1 MLNEI
6 FCDKNRETIVDLKQ
20 VVVLYRHAYASL
32 TKKGR
37 KLLKTYLLTLILLAC
52 TDAVA
57 LILISASLFESAA
70 LSQVLSALLVEPE
83 IAFGIAALLFVLRSS
98 AAAVIS
104 FILTRR
110 LTAEQVRVGQIN
122 YRWIRSMPWSIRK
135 NFSQGDTYIAIDHAP
150 RDLFQRFLI
159 PSIEIFAEVF
169 SVLMIV
175 TVLSVVQT
183 QTALVAVFYFGLVAI
198 IQNRILSRKIH
209 RSGKINVESLTDVT
223 NLVSDIQAL
232 SKLTKVLGSKTLE
245 TELEVRRTK
254 QVGAT
259 QQLTFLEQL
268 PRNLMEVTLIS
279 GVLVIILSTL
289 AFSGRDM
296 VSGALTL
303 FAAAAF
309 RLLPG
314 FNRIQSNSLILLSAM
329 PMASKGL
336 IGFQN
341 KDEITRIEETEM
353 SPVLD
358 RTTLDPFSCGSR
370 VEFENVS
377 YTYPNS
383 GTQVLHNLSF
393 TFDSGNQYAVVGES
407 GSGKTT
413 IIDLML
419 GLLKPDSG
427 TVRLVGGDSSISGY
441 VPQTTHIFDGSFAQN
456 IALEWID
463 EAIDLGKLERA
474 IKAAALE
481 SVINGDLH
489 QTIMGNTL
497 SGGQIQRIGIARA
510 LYRNP
515 NLLVLDEATNSLDV
529 NTENE
534 VIESLQSIRGR
545 VTTILIAHSM
555 RTIQRVDKI
564 LYVENG
570 RIIAFGNFQELNSK
584 SQKFNDLV
592 ESGKL
597 FIDKD

>member
-1 MLNEI
+1 VN
-6 FCDKNRETIVDLKQ
+6 LKQ
-20 VVVLYRHAYASL
+20 VVTLYRHAYQSL
-32 TKKGR
+32 TQKGR
-37 KLLKTYLLTLILLAC
+37 KLLKTYLLTLILLAGI
-52 TDAVA
+52 DAIA
-57 LILISASLFESAA
+57 LVLISASLFKSVA
-70 LSQVLSALLVEPE
+70 LSRVLGTFLVEPE
-83 IAFGIAALLFVLRSS
+83 IAFGFAALLFVLRSS
-98 AAAVIS
+98 AAAAMS
-104 FILTRR
+104 FILAKR
-110 LTAEQVRVGQIN
+110 LTAEQVRVGQVNYQWIN
-122 YRWIRSMPWSIRK
+122 SMPWSIRK

-159 PSIEIFAEVF
+159 PSIEIFAEAF

-175 TVLSVVQT
+175 LVLSVVQT
-183 QTALVAVFYFGLVAI
+183 QTALVAVCYFGLVAI
-198 IQNRILSRKIH
+198 IQNRILSEKIH
-209 RSGKINVESLTDVT
+209 RSGKIHVESLTAVT
-223 NLVSDIQAL
+223 NLISEIQAL
-232 SKLTKVLGSKTLE
+232 SKLTKVIGSETLE
-245 TELEVRRTK
+245 TELEARRTK
-254 QVGAT
+254 RVSST
-259 QQLTFLEQL
+259 QHLAFLEQL

-279 GVLVIILSTL
+279 GVAVIIVSTL
-289 AFSGRDM
+289 AFSGSDM
-296 VSGALTL
+296 VLGALTL

-314 FNRIQSNSLILLSAM
+314 FNRIQSNSLMVLSAM
-329 PMASKGL
+329 PMAKRSL

-341 KDEITRIEETEM
+341 KDELGGTEAIET
-353 SPVLD
+353 SPVLE
-358 RTTLDPFSCGSR
+358 RTNSINFLNGSR

-383 GTQVLHNLSF
+383 DIPVVHNLSF
-393 TFDSGNQYAVVGES
+393 TFDAGNQYAVVGES

-413 IIDLML
+413 IVDLML

-427 TVRLVGGDSSISGY
+427 TLRVFGGNSAILGY

-463 EAIDLGKLERA
+463 EAIDFGKVEKA

-481 SVINGDLH
+481 NVINGNPNQAILE
-489 QTIMGNTL
+489 NTL
-497 SGGQIQRIGIARA
+497 SGGQMQRIGIARA

-534 VIESLQSIRGR
+534 VIESLQSIRGQ
-545 VTTILIAHSM
+545 VTTVLIAHSM
-555 RTIQRVDKI
+555 RTVQKVDKV

-570 RIIAFGNFQELNSK
+570 RVVGFENFKVLMSK

-597 FIDKD
+597 FIDED